1 MENLIKNKADELM
14 ENADKKA
21 AELAE
26 EARKKA
32 EQLADEAR
40 KKAARLR
47 EEAREKA
54 RKLNEK
60 ISQTK
65 DNVKSATRS
74 AADKFISAAVV
85 TFGGIFIM
93 KFLLKEYASYSH
105 TKKVNDALDSA
116 IKKGESAGKPLSYS
130 QPEYTQFAN
139 MIQQATAGAGTDTQ
153 IIYQVFG
160 KMQNDTDI
168 LQLIQTYGKRP
179 NSWLGIPMG
188 NFTLSQLLISE
199 LSSRERKQ
207 LNDILAQKGITIT
220 F

>member
-1 MENLIKNKADELM
+1 MENLLKRKADELLK
-14 ENADKKA
+14 NTDKKA

-40 KKAARLR
+40 KKAAMIK

-54 RKLNEK
+54 RKINEK
-60 ISQTK
+60 ISKTTE
-65 DNVKSATRS
+65 NVKSATRS
-74 AADKFISAAVV
+74 AADKFISGSVV
-85 TFGGIFIM
+85 TFGGIFMI
-93 KFLLKEYASYSH
+93 KFLLKEYASYNH

-130 QPEYTQFAN
+130 LAEFSQFAN
-139 MIQQATAGAGTDTQ
+139 MIQQATAGAGTNTH

-207 LNDILAQKGITIT
+207 LDDILSRKGITIT